1 MSDGVA
7 SMRRTGM
14 QRWLIAVG
22 LTPIAAAAVV
32 VLSLGM
38 AFAATGVALVAIV
51 KWFAREGEG

>member
-1 MSDGVA
+1 
-7 SMRRTGM
+7 M